1 MIKEDILLAMSE
13 LEKELLEHDCIYDVK
28 TVDVVECKVC
38 DDFDVENNK
47 LLSLWKECQHVDY
60 TDTLDG
66 VVCNDCNLVVGDE
79 E

>member
-1 MIKEDILLAMSE
+1 MIREDILLAMSE

-28 TVDVVECKVC
+28 TVDVSNCKVC
-38 DDFDVENNK
+38 DSFEVENNK
-47 LLSLWKECQHVDY
+47 LLSLWKECQHLDY

-66 VVCNDCNLVVGDE
+66 AICSDCNLEVGDE

>member
-13 LEKELLEHDCIYDVK
+13 LEQELLEHDCIYDVK
-28 TVDVVECKVC
+28 TVDATECIVC
-38 DDFDVENNK
+38 DSFDSKNNK
-47 LLSLWKECQHVDY
+47 LLSLWKECQHLDY

-66 VVCNDCNLVVGDE
+66 VICNDCNLEVGGE